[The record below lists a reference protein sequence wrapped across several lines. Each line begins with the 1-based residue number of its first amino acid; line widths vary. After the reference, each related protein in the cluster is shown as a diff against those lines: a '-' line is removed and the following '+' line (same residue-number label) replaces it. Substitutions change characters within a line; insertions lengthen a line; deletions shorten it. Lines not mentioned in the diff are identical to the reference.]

1 MSEEKE
7 KEKAKNELSEEKLE
21 SISGGREEITIK
33 PKDSNIW
40 ESYNPNSILDPN
52 SSIIKP

>member
-1 MSEEKE
+1 MSEE

-33 PKDSNIW
+33 PKDSNMW